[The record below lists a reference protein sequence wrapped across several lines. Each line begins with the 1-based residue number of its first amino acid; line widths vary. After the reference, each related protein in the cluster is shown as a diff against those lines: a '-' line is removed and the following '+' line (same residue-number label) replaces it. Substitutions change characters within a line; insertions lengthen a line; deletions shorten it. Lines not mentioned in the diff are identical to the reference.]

1 MRPALLIAT
10 VLMSSGHPAFAQ
22 TMDYDT
28 CIAQAQ
34 SNPVQGLTSA
44 QNWRDTGGGGQAARH
59 CRSIALAALGS
70 FAEAAGVAEA
80 LAVETDDLPAKSDLL
95 AQAGDFQLAASN
107 PTAARALYDR
117 ALAAEPSSI
126 EALDGRARAAA
137 AARDFN
143 TAITDLNRL
152 LWLLPNDAE
161 ALSLRAAARRQTG
174 DTTGA
179 LTDAEA
185 AIAADPRSAV
195 AYFERG
201 AARAITGDRNGARA
215 DWQQAEALDPGGEI
229 GQLAAVNRAKLPL

>member
-1 MRPALLIAT
+1 MRYTLLIAPLIM
-10 VLMSSGHPAFAQ
+10 VLSHPALAQ

-34 SNPVQGLTSA
+34 ANPVQGLTSA

-70 FAEAAGVAEA
+70 FAEAAQVTES
-80 LAVETDDLPAKSDLL
+80 LAVETPDLPAKADLL
-95 AQAGDFQLAASN
+95 TQAGDFQLAASN

-137 AARDFN
+137 ANKDFA

-174 DTTGA
+174 DTAGA
-179 LTDAEA
+179 LTDSEA
-185 AIAADPRSAV
+185 AIAADPQSAV

-215 DWQQAEALDPGGEI
+215 DWQQAEALDPGGDI
-229 GQLAAVNRAKLPL
+229 ARLAALNRAKLPL